1 MAVTP
6 HISGTISIHSTDQE
20 LIAAFNMGD
29 TRAFSVI
36 VERHRPRLLPVA
48 RRYAKNEHDAQ
59 DILQEALLKAACNLQ
74 GFRNEATL
82 STWLHRLVMNSGYDY
97 IKHRRRIAHM
107 SLDDESKINTD
118 SNPSLGHD
126 PIAQL
131 DRVIMLRQVMGRL
144 PAAQRRAILLIDVAG
159 LTVERAA
166 REMGVQPGTIKSRRA
181 RGREALHKQ
190 LSSED

>member
-1 MAVTP
+1 MAVAP
-6 HISGTISIHSTDQE
+6 HISGTISTHSTDQE
-20 LIAAFNMGD
+20 LINAFNLGEA
-29 TRAFSVI
+29 RAFSII

-59 DILQEALLKAACNLQ
+59 DILQEALFKAACNLQ

-82 STWLHRLVMNSGYDY
+82 STWLNRLVMNSGYDH
-97 IKHRRRIAHM
+97 IKHRRRIAHL
-107 SLDDESKINTD
+107 SLDDAKLNTD
-118 SNPSLGHD
+118 SNPALGHD
-126 PIAQL
+126 PISQL
-131 DRVIMLRQVMGRL
+131 DRVIMLRQIMGRL

-166 REMGVQPGTIKSRRA
+166 REMGVRPGTIKSRRA

-190 LSSED
+190 LTREQ